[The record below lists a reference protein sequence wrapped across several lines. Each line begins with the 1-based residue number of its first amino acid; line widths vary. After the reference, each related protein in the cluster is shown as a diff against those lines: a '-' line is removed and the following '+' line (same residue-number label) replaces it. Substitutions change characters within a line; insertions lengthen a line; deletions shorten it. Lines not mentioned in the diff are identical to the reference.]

1 MVFSPSKTYSS
12 SRWLKIFVALI
23 CLLILG
29 LEGWRDW
36 TEREDEFSR
45 IESEMRNLAKS
56 LTQHAEDTFNL
67 ADAILVDIVDRIER
81 EGTEADQMVGMQT
94 FFSERIQT
102 LQALKTLTVFSE
114 DGFVLSSSLPGHSKV
129 NAKDQAFFKHHATS
143 PDRKWF
149 FGPMIPDP
157 IGSDKVLTL
166 SRRLNKPDGSFGGVV
181 QISIPPRYFAN
192 FFSRIDVG
200 SEGSIVMLST
210 MDGRIL
216 SRSPY
221 IDQAIGFRPE
231 GFGWLLSGSPYGSRS
246 YVSPV
251 DGILRLA
258 GYQRNHVYPVV
269 LLSAVGQEEALRSWL
284 LEFQIRALRV
294 AVLIGLIIVLGWRLA
309 RELLRREQAE
319 AELAVLATTDG
330 LTGLANRRTFDSRL
344 EIEWLRA
351 SRDATPLS
359 LLLIDVD
366 QFKAYNDL
374 YGHQQGDECLR
385 KVSKVIAETVS
396 RPGDFVA
403 RYGGEEIVV
412 LLPGS
417 EEAGAANVAEMIRA
431 RIEALALPHEAN
443 PPTFILTISIG
454 SVTQSPAFGRSHTG
468 PAELIHMA
476 DKALYKA
483 KQGGRNRVAIAQAA

>member
-1 MVFSPSKTYSS
+1 MHSSPRKTYSS

-23 CLLILG
+23 CLIILG

-36 TEREDEFSR
+36 TERQDEFTR
-45 IESEMRNLAKS
+45 IEGEMRNLAKS

-81 EGTEADQMVGMQT
+81 QGTSPQDMAGMQA

-114 DGFVLSSSLPGHSKV
+114 NGFVLSSSLPGHTTV
-129 NAKDQAFFKHHATS
+129 NAQHYTFFRHHAAS
-143 PDRKWF
+143 LDRKWF
-149 FGPMIPDP
+149 FGPLIHDP
-157 IGSDKVLTL
+157 IGGDRVLTL

-200 SEGSIVMLST
+200 SEGSIVMIST
-210 MDGRIL
+210 ADGKIL
-216 SRSPY
+216 SRYPF
-221 IDQAIGFRPE
+221 IERAIGLKPDASE
-231 GFGWLLSGSPYGSRS
+231 WLLTGSPYGSGA
-246 YVSPV
+246 YVSPI
-251 DGILRLA
+251 DGVLRLA

-269 LLSAVGQEEALRSWL
+269 LLSSVSQQEALRSWMV
-284 LEFQIRALRV
+284 EFQIRSLRV
-294 AVLIGLIIVLGWRLA
+294 AVLVVLIIVLGWRLA
-309 RELLRREQAE
+309 RELRRREQAE

-344 EIEWLRA
+344 ETEWLRA

-359 LLLIDVD
+359 LFLIDVD

-374 YGHQQGDECLR
+374 YGHQQGDDCLR
-385 KVSKVIAETVS
+385 KVAKVIAEAMR
-396 RPGDFVA
+396 RPSDFVA

-412 LLPGS
+412 VLPDTND
-417 EEAGAANVAEMIRA
+417 EDAAKVAEAIRA
-431 RIEALALPHEAN
+431 GVEALAVQHQAN
-443 PPTFILTISIG
+443 PPSHILTISIG
-454 SVTQSPAFGRSHTG
+454 SVTQSPAFNRSHTG
-468 PAELIHMA
+468 PADLIHMA
-476 DKALYKA
+476 DKALYRA